1 MSRLRPGRAAARL
14 TLLWLVGLLLSGCT
28 GERGG
33 LAPER
38 ACATPGGWLDP
49 ASGRGIGED
58 EVLDRAAPARI
69 VLLGEVHDD
78 PDHHAWQLGVASAL
92 HDRGRAVVIGVEM
105 LPRSAQPALDAW
117 IAGGSS
123 EAEFLQ
129 AVRWTETWGH
139 DPELYL
145 PLFRFAR
152 DRRIPMLA
160 LNVERTLVAKVA
172 RVGWEAVPA
181 AERQGVGDPAPPAEA
196 YRRSL
201 ADVFA
206 EHAGPGNGDPGRVQ
220 RFVQAQLTWDRAMAE
235 AIAAGS
241 AARPAATVV
250 GIAGRGHIEHGWGI
264 PRQLEDLG
272 AAKPMLLLAMRTD
285 EACAAPA
292 DVADAIF
299 VLPPAP
305 DGA

>member
-1 MSRLRPGRAAARL
+1 MSRVRPGRAAARL
-14 TLLWLVGLLLSGCT
+14 TVLSLVGLLLSACAA
-28 GERGG
+28 ERGAS
-33 LAPER
+33 APER
-38 ACATPGGWLDP
+38 TCATAGGWVDP
-49 ASGRGIGED
+49 ATGRGVGEG
-58 EVLDRAAPARI
+58 EVLDRAGAARI

-78 PDHHAWQLGVASAL
+78 PDHHAWQLRVASAL
-92 HDRGRAVVIGVEM
+92 HARGRPLVIGVET

-117 IAGGSS
+117 TAAGLSD
-123 EAEFLQ
+123 AEFLQ

-139 DPELYL
+139 DPELSL

-172 RVGWEAVPA
+172 RVGWQAVPA
-181 AERQGVGDPAPPAEA
+181 AERHGVGDPAPPAEA

-201 ADVFA
+201 AKVFD
-206 EHAGPGNGDPGRVQ
+206 EHAGPDNGDRGRFD
-220 RFVQAQLTWDRAMAE
+220 RFAQAQLTWDRAMAE
-235 AIAAGS
+235 ALAAGS

-250 GIAGRGHIEHGWGI
+250 GVAGRGHVEHGWGI

-272 AAKPMLLLAMRTD
+272 AAKPMLLLAMRAD
-285 EACAAPA
+285 EACGAPV

-305 DGA
+305 DPG

>member
-1 MSRLRPGRAAARL
+1 MRPARRALRL
-14 TLLWLVGLLLSGCT
+14 TVVALAGLLLSACATEHGAP
-28 GERGG
+28 
-33 LAPER
+33 APEP

-49 ASGRGIGED
+49 ATRLAVGEEDVLGRASATG
-58 EVLDRAAPARI
+58 V

-78 PDHHAWQLGVASAL
+78 PEHHAWQLRVASAL
-92 HDRGRAVVIGVEM
+92 HARGRPLVIGVEM
-105 LPRSAQPALDAW
+105 LPRSAQPALDRW
-117 IAGGSS
+117 VAGASS

-160 LNVERTLVAKVA
+160 LNVDRGLIAKVG
-172 RVGWEAVPA
+172 RVGWQAVPV
-181 AERQGVGDPAPPAEA
+181 AEREGVGDPAPPAEA

-201 ADVFA
+201 AEVFA
-206 EHAGPGNGDPGRVQ
+206 DHGGPPGGGDPGRLE
-220 RFVQAQLTWDRAMAE
+220 RFVQAQTTWDRAMAE

-241 AARPAATVV
+241 AARPTAVIA
-250 GIAGRGHIEHGWGI
+250 GIVGRGHIEHGWGI
-264 PRQLEDLG
+264 PHQLEGLG
-272 AAKPMLLLAMRTD
+272 AAKPMVLLAMRAD
-285 EACAAPA
+285 EACAAAPG
-292 DVADAIF
+292 VADAIF